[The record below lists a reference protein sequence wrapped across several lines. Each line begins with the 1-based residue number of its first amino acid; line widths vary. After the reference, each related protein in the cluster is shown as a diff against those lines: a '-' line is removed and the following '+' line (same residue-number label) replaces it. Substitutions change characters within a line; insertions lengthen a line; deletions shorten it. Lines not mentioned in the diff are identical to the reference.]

1 LDAILDPAHYSK
13 KGARLTF
20 IGTAQTGPILQILF
34 QLELECQINF
44 SLFAALS
51 DDVLTE
57 R

>member
-34 QLELECQINF
+34 QLELECQINV

-51 DDVLTE
+51 DDVLIE